1 MTATLRTALR
11 LWTGVAVIAVCGWTM
26 WQGVAFVRFSLPS
39 SASLAA
45 RHPRQAAAAWRDRA
59 GLASLAVAEALRA
72 PVDAGDLDKAH
83 ERETLLIDYLSAR
96 PASSQTWIALAASR
110 YSVGEPT
117 AAVVSAF
124 RMSAMTGPNEEAAMT
139 QRALFGLLQWDTL
152 PNDIRT
158 RAMSDLCGLA
168 IVNIAQLRLV
178 MSVKSD
184 AVRAAIRDGLGAN
197 GCSDSFIRQIGL

>member
-1 MTATLRTALR
+1 MTATARAALR
-11 LWTGVAVIAVCGWTM
+11 FLTGAVVVAACGWAM
-26 WQGVAFVRFSLPS
+26 VQGVAFVRFRL
-39 SASLAA
+39 ASPALAAA
-45 RHPRQAAAAWRDRA
+45 RHPLVAAAEWRDRA
-59 GLASLAVAEALRA
+59 GLASLAIAEALRA

-83 ERETLLIDYLSAR
+83 ERETLLIAYLSAR

-110 YSVGEPT
+110 YSVGAPT

-124 RMSAMTGPNEEAAMT
+124 RMSAMTGPNEEVAMT

-152 PNDIRT
+152 PNDIRA
-158 RAMSDLCGLA
+158 RAMTDLCGLA

-178 MSVKSD
+178 MSVKND
-184 AVRAAIRDGLGAN
+184 AARAAIRDGLGAN